1 MFVVCAAVFLSV
13 LNGTIVNVVLPT
25 IGLELAVE
33 PALLGW
39 VVTAYSLVYAVAIP
53 FFGRFADIFGARR
66 LFVAGQAVF
75 ALGSLLCVL
84 APSFPLLVL
93 ARVIQAAGGAAIPGL
108 GMTLATRAYPPHQIG
123 VVVGLMSTGVGV
135 AQAIGPTLGGVV
147 ATAFG
152 WQAAFAVGTL
162 AGVLVPASWVWLPQL
177 DRKPDDAA
185 STREPLDLWG
195 GLFLAAT
202 ISGGLLALTEA
213 ARHGPGAPTVWL
225 AALLALS
232 GLASLVFRQRTNT
245 FPFIP
250 REVLASP
257 AFLAVSGITVC
268 STASSFGVIVG
279 VPLLLARVNGL
290 PASEIG
296 LLMIPNA
303 LLAVSLGV
311 LVGKLADRVGIR
323 LPVRAGLLALLVSLA
338 ALSTA
343 AGMSGWI
350 ISGLLAVL
358 GVGTTLVYTALPASV
373 SLILRP
379 ERLASG
385 QGINS
390 MLFFLGGSLGATLT
404 TAVLTVRAEAADAL
418 NLIHSGSGVPFSD
431 AFLLLMVPVA
441 LGLTLTGWVPGRPP
455 TDRSSSDTMRPT
467 SVPGE

>member
-1 MFVVCAAVFLSV
+1 MAVVCAAVFLSV

-25 IGLELAVE
+25 IGVELAVE

-53 FFGRFADIFGARR
+53 FFGRIADMYGARR

-84 APSFPLLVL
+84 APSFPLLIV
-93 ARVIQAAGGAAIPGL
+93 ARVIQSTGGAAIPGL
-108 GMTLATRAYPPHQIG
+108 GMTLASRAYPRHQIG

-147 ATAFG
+147 ATTFG
-152 WQAAFAVGTL
+152 WQAAFAVGAL
-162 AGVLVPASWVWLPQL
+162 AGLLAPASWAWLPRI
-177 DRKPDDAA
+177 DHKPDAR
-185 STREPLDLWG
+185 SEPLDIWG

-202 ISGGLLALTEA
+202 ISGGLLCLTEA
-213 ARHGPGAPTVWL
+213 ARHGPTAPSVLLAATLGCVGL
-225 AALLALS
+225 AALVL
-232 GLASLVFRQRTNT
+232 RQRTIR

-250 REVLASP
+250 RELMASP

-279 VPLLLARVNGL
+279 APLLLARVNGL
-290 PASEIG
+290 AASEIG

-311 LVGKLADRVGIR
+311 LVGKMADRVGIR
-323 LPVRAGLLALLVSLA
+323 LPVRAGLLSMLLALA

-343 AGMSGWI
+343 AGEPGWV
-350 ISGLLAVL
+350 ISALLAML

-385 QGINS
+385 QGMNS

-404 TAVLTVRAEAADAL
+404 TAVLTIRADAANAL
-418 NLIHSGSGVPFSD
+418 NLLYIGSGVPFSD
-431 AFLLLMVPVA
+431 AFLLLMLPA
-441 LGLTLTGWVPGRPP
+441 AIGLTLTGWVPGR
-455 TDRSSSDTMRPT
+455 RPT
-467 SVPGE
+467 PA

>member
-1 MFVVCAAVFLSV
+1 MAIVCTAVFLSV

-25 IGLELAVE
+25 IGQDLSVE

-53 FFGRFADIFGARR
+53 FFGRFADLYGARR

-75 ALGSLLCVL
+75 ALGSLLCFL
-84 APSFPLLVL
+84 APSFPLLVV

-108 GMTLATRAYPPHQIG
+108 GMTLASRAYPPHRIG

-135 AQAIGPTLGGVV
+135 AQAIGPTLGGAV
-147 ATAFG
+147 ATAFR
-152 WQAAFAVGTL
+152 WQAAFAIGAV
-162 AGVLVPASWVWLPQL
+162 AGVLAPASWAWLPRL
-177 DRKPDDAA
+177 DRKPDE
-185 STREPLDLWG
+185 STAEREPLDIWG

-213 ARHGPGAPTVWL
+213 ARHGPGAPTVLL
-225 AALLALS
+225 ATVLALS
-232 GLASLVFRQRTNT
+232 GLSALVTRQRTIR

-250 REVLASP
+250 REVLASR

-296 LLMIPNA
+296 LLMVPNA

-311 LVGKLADRVGIR
+311 LVGKLSDRVGIR
-323 LPVRAGLLALLVSLA
+323 LPVRGGLLAMILSLA
-338 ALSTA
+338 LLSTA
-343 AGMSGWI
+343 AGAPGWI

-358 GVGTTLVYTALPASV
+358 GVGTTLAYTALPASV

-390 MLFFLGGSLGATLT
+390 MLFFLGGSLGATLM
-404 TAVLTVRAEAADAL
+404 TAVLTVRADAADAI
-418 NLIHSGSGVPFSD
+418 NLLHSGAGVAFSD
-431 AFLLLMVPVA
+431 AFLLLMVPA
-441 LGLTLTGWVPGRPP
+441 MIGLALTGWVPGRPKTP
-455 TDRSSSDTMRPT
+455 
-467 SVPGE
+467 PG